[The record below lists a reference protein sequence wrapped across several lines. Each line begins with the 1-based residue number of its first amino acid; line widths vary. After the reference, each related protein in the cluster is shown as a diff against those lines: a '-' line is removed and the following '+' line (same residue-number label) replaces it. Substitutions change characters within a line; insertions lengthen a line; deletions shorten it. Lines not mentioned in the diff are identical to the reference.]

1 MPLYVTVREGPSPAT
16 SVPLLVVAD
25 QRLIQALVDELVRI
39 AGAKTEM
46 GALPP
51 SNGLRRTRHSPP
63 PSPSHASTGV
73 LAEEEAVTA

>member
-39 AGAKTEM
+39 AGAESKEQASPTSN
-46 GALPP
+46 APRRPRQSPFP
-51 SNGLRRTRHSPP
+51 STY
-63 PSPSHASTGV
+63 ASTGV